1 LQAINNLFDGTN
13 RCICGKKSIS
23 IATTHV
29 SSLSENFKWKFA
41 ELLLRCSYSL
51 TNSVYKSLQD
61 NNEEQCIIMLGE
73 SGAGKTENSRMIV
86 KFLSRISGKF
96 LPLERQRSSNSLP
109 NYKSSSNSLTTTPKH
124 KRSEL
129 NSFMLVN
136 DKDKSSCF
144 KSENNRIKKMSRV
157 EFDFSY
163 QKSDGEQTKFCPKH
177 NCNPIFSSSSS
188 NSSNAIEIPN
198 QKKSI
203 YLPMTS
209 RSVPNET
216 KIPNCLN
223 HRHMQNKCESLD
235 FLSENNLIFNTKAEI
250 VSNGSSSKVSS
261 LKVTKSTQINSQQS
275 YKKKDINLDIFKR
288 PSKRKVPIKIA
299 LANNSQDNTLL
310 EILNLKER
318 IAQAETFL
326 EAMGCACTN
335 QNRDSS
341 RYVSGKTIC
350 GR

>member
-1 LQAINNLFDGTN
+1 
-13 RCICGKKSIS
+13 
-23 IATTHV
+23 
-29 SSLSENFKWKFA
+29 
-41 ELLLRCSYSL
+41 
-51 TNSVYKSLQD
+51 
-61 NNEEQCIIMLGE
+61 MLGE

-86 KFLSRISGKF
+86 RFLSRISGKF
-96 LPLERQRSSNSLP
+96 LPLQRQRSSNSLP
-109 NYKSSSNSLTTTPKH
+109 NYKSSPNSLTTTPKH

-163 QKSDGEQTKFCPKH
+163 QKSSDSEQTKYCPKH

-216 KIPNCLN
+216 KMPNCIN
-223 HRHMQNKCESLD
+223 HKQVQQKCESLD
-235 FLSENNLIFNTKAEI
+235 FLSENNLVFNTKNEI
-250 VSNGSSSKVSS
+250 HQPLEEKENS
-261 LKVTKSTQINSQQS
+261 LKISTEKITKSTKINSQQS
-275 YKKKDINLDIFKR
+275 YKKNDINLDLFKK
-288 PSKRKVPIKIA
+288 PNKRKIPSQVV
-299 LANNSQDNTLL
+299 LANNNQDNTLL

-341 RYVSGKTIC
+341 RYGKYLDLEIDFRGDIIGAHIMHC
-350 GR
+350 KKFLIFFYNISI

>member
-1 LQAINNLFDGTN
+1 
-13 RCICGKKSIS
+13 
-23 IATTHV
+23 
-29 SSLSENFKWKFA
+29 
-41 ELLLRCSYSL
+41 
-51 TNSVYKSLQD
+51 
-61 NNEEQCIIMLGE
+61 MLGE

-86 KFLSRISGKF
+86 RFLSRISGRF
-96 LPLERQRSSNSLP
+96 LPLQRQRSSNSLP
-109 NYKSSSNSLTTTPKH
+109 NYKTSSNSLTTTPKH
-124 KRSEL
+124 KRTEL

-144 KSENNRIKKMSRV
+144 KSDNNRIKKMSRV

-163 QKSDGEQTKFCPKH
+163 QKSSESEQTKFCPKH

-216 KIPNCLN
+216 KMPNCMN
-223 HRHMQNKCESLD
+223 HKQVQHKCESLD
-235 FLSENNLIFNTKAEI
+235 FLSENNLIFNTKDETQQPPT
-250 VSNGSSSKVSS
+250 SDKESS
-261 LKVTKSTQINSQQS
+261 LKSSAVKVTKSTQITNQQS
-275 YKKKDINLDIFKR
+275 YKKKDINLDIFKK
-288 PSKRKVPIKIA
+288 PSKRKVPSKVVE
-299 LANNSQDNTLL
+299 ANSSQDNALL

-341 RYVSGKTIC
+341 RYGKYLDLEIDFRGDIIGAHIMHC
-350 GR
+350 K

>member
-1 LQAINNLFDGTN
+1 
-13 RCICGKKSIS
+13 
-23 IATTHV
+23 
-29 SSLSENFKWKFA
+29 
-41 ELLLRCSYSL
+41 
-51 TNSVYKSLQD
+51 
-61 NNEEQCIIMLGE
+61 MLGE

-109 NYKSSSNSLTTTPKH
+109 NYKSSSNSCTTTPKH

-129 NSFMLVN
+129 NSFILVN

-144 KSENNRIKKMSRV
+144 KKMSRV

-163 QKSDGEQTKFCPKH
+163 QKSSEGEQTKFCPKH

-223 HRHMQNKCESLD
+223 HRHMQTKCESLD
-235 FLSENNLIFNTKAEI
+235 FLSENNLVFNTKAEI
-250 VSNGSSSKVSS
+250 VSSEEGSTKLSSGKI
-261 LKVTKSTQINSQQS
+261 TKSTQINSQQS
-275 YKKKDINLDIFKR
+275 YKKKDVNLDNFKK
-288 PSKRKVPIKIA
+288 PSKRKVPMKIA

-341 RYVSGKTIC
+341 RYVRKIELFVRSY
-350 GR
+350 

>member
-1 LQAINNLFDGTN
+1 
-13 RCICGKKSIS
+13 
-23 IATTHV
+23 
-29 SSLSENFKWKFA
+29 
-41 ELLLRCSYSL
+41 
-51 TNSVYKSLQD
+51 
-61 NNEEQCIIMLGE
+61 MLGE

-109 NYKSSSNSLTTTPKH
+109 NYKSSSNSCTTTPKH

-136 DKDKSSCF
+136 EKDKSSCF
-144 KSENNRIKKMSRV
+144 KSETNRIKKMSRV

-163 QKSDGEQTKFCPKH
+163 QKSSDGETKFCPKH

-209 RSVPNET
+209 RSVPNDT
-216 KIPNCLN
+216 KLPNCLN
-223 HRHMQNKCESLD
+223 HRHVQTKCESLD
-235 FLSENNLIFNTKAEI
+235 FLSENALIFDTKAEVVSSEI
-250 VSNGSSSKVSS
+250 VSSGSLRLSAGKI
-261 LKVTKSTQINSQQS
+261 TKSTQINSQQS
-275 YKKKDINLDIFKR
+275 YKRKDIDLDIFKK
-288 PSKRKVPIKIA
+288 PSKRKVPMMIA

-310 EILNLKER
+310 EILNLRER

-326 EAMGCACTN
+326 EAMGCACTS
-335 QNRDSS
+335 QNRYSS
-341 RYVSGKTIC
+341 RYVRDRFSKAGKAVHSFIEFRLVC
-350 GR
+350 LKLRSWVLGQNIFYL